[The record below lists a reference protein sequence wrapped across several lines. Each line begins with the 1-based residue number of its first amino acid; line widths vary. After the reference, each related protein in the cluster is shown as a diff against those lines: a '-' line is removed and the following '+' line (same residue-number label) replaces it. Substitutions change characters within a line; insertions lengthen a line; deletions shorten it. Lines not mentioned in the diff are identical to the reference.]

1 MVESAQVVAEQME
14 ASADLTWDVVGVVAE
29 EFELGAKALV
39 AVMREE
45 VQLWRV
51 VSLLNWL

>member
-1 MVESAQVVAEQME
+1 ME